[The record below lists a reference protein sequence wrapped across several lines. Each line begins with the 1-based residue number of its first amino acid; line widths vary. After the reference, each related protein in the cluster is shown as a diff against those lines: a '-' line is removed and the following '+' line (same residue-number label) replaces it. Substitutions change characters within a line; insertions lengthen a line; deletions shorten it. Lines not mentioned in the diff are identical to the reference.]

1 MFKLLKFIIIF
12 NCFYAVSQ
20 SPEELFRYAN
30 KAYNDGQ
37 YERAIKYY
45 DSIISI
51 GQHSPE
57 LYFNLANS
65 HYKLNSIALSVLNYE
80 KALLLNPKN
89 KSILNNLQYSK
100 NMMLDNFAVLPRTD
114 IELFFNNVLNF
125 TNSDGWAFIF
135 IISLWFFVLLLFLF
149 IKSSKPFLKRV
160 LFLSS
165 VFFLI
170 LCLTTLLNAISK
182 EKFEKNSI
190 SAIVAINSESF
201 RSEPNIRSEVL
212 LTIHEGTKVLIVEEV
227 EDWVKVK
234 LINGNSGWVLKRNLY
249 PIIFAK

>member
-65 HYKLNSIALSVLNYE
+65 HYKLNSIALSILNYE
-80 KALLLNPKN
+80 KALLLN
-89 KSILNNLQYSK
+89 SK
-100 NMMLDNFAVLPRTD
+100 NMMLDNFTILPRTD
-114 IELFFNNVLNF
+114 IELFFNSVLNF
-125 TNSDGWAFIF
+125 TTSDGWAFIF

-212 LTIHEGTKVLIVEEV
+212 RTIHEGTKVLIVEEV

>member
-12 NCFYAVSQ
+12 NCFYVVSQ
-20 SPEELFRYAN
+20 SPDELFRYAN

-37 YERAIKYY
+37 YERSIKYY

-65 HYKLNSIALSVLNYE
+65 HYKLNSIALSILNYE

-100 NMMLDNFAVLPRTD
+100 NMMLDNFSILPQSD
-114 IELFFNNVLNF
+114 IEVFLNRVLNF
-125 TNSDGWAFIF
+125 TSTDGWAFIF
-135 IISLWFFVLLLFLF
+135 IISLWFSLLLLFLF
-149 IKSSKPFLKRV
+149 TKSSKPFSKRV
-160 LFLSS
+160 LFLNSI
-165 VFFLI
+165 FFLI
-170 LCLTTLLNAISK
+170 ICLATLSNAINK
-182 EKFEKNSI
+182 EMFEKNSI
-190 SAIVAINSESF
+190 HAIVAINSESF

-212 LTIHEGTKVLIVEEV
+212 LTINEGTKVVIVEEV

-234 LINGNSGWVLKRNLY
+234 LVNGNIGWVLKSNLY
-249 PIIFAK
+249 PIIFGK

>member
-1 MFKLLKFIIIF
+1 MLKLLKFIIIF

-65 HYKLNSIALSVLNYE
+65 HYKLNSIALSILNYE

-89 KSILNNLQYSK
+89 KSILNNLQ
-100 NMMLDNFAVLPRTD
+100 L
-114 IELFFNNVLNF
+114 
-125 TNSDGWAFIF
+125 
-135 IISLWFFVLLLFLF
+135 SL
-149 IKSSKPFLKRV
+149 
-160 LFLSS
+160 
-165 VFFLI
+165 
-170 LCLTTLLNAISK
+170 
-182 EKFEKNSI
+182 
-190 SAIVAINSESF
+190 
-201 RSEPNIRSEVL
+201 
-212 LTIHEGTKVLIVEEV
+212 IHI
-227 EDWVKVK
+227 
-234 LINGNSGWVLKRNLY
+234 
-249 PIIFAK
+249 